1 MKASSRDRNPI
12 GPEILIRVWL
22 KEGEVLVSGMQEEKK
37 NKTKQGDR
45 GNPKFVQGNSLMKEV
60 NLYICLLLFP
70 NPSFHRLGI

>member
-37 NKTKQGDR
+37 KKKQNREIG
-45 GNPKFVQGNSLMKEV
+45 GIPNLSKETA
-60 NLYICLLLFP
+60 
-70 NPSFHRLGI
+70 